1 MQQEL
6 IIWALGLVLGLP
18 CLILILGELVER
30 LERQQNPL
38 APVVRQIRNVMLPVL
53 TLLLIMRHILSVEE
67 AESSAR
73 LVATLFWMVVVYA
86 VFNLVRALIQLGA
99 EKPTAWHANV
109 PPLFFALCRGAI
121 LFWAITHILSN
132 ILGGR
137 TRQTH
142 HGDWR
147 GFYGH
152 CLGPPR
158 YAEQPGIG
166 LFVNR

>member
-1 MQQEL
+1 
-6 IIWALGLVLGLP
+6 
-18 CLILILGELVER
+18 
-30 LERQQNPL
+30 
-38 APVVRQIRNVMLPVL
+38 MLPVL
-53 TLLLIMRHILSVEE
+53 ALLLIMRHILSVEE

-132 ILGGR
+132 IWGVELGKHTTAIGVGSMGIALALQDTLSNLVSGFLLIVDR
-137 TRQTH
+137 PFKE
-142 HGDWR
+142 GDW
-147 GFYGH
+147 
-152 CLGPPR
+152 CKMD
-158 YAEQPGIG
+158 
-166 LFVNR
+166 VS